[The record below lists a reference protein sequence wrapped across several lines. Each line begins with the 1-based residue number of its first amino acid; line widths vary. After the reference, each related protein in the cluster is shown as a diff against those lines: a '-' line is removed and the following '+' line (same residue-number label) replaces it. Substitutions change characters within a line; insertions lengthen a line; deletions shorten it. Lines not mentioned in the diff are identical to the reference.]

1 MANSRTRAKIEARIH
16 ERVAY
21 CVEFEL
27 SDPRATFITIT
38 RVEVSPDLS
47 AAKVYYTVLG
57 SDGARS
63 AAAHMLEDA
72 TGFVRRQ
79 VGRVL
84 KTRRIPLLSWY
95 YDESVEK
102 NAAVQ
107 AAIAEAIERD
117 RKINPTAH
125 DELPRA
131 EDAPDDDEEFGGY
144 DQFAD

>member
-1 MANSRTRAKIEARIH
+1 MANSRTKAKIEARIH

-21 CVEFEL
+21 CLEFEL
-27 SDPRATFITIT
+27 SDPRATFITVT
-38 RVEVSPDLS
+38 RVEISQDLS
-47 AAKVYYTVLG
+47 SAKIFYTVLG

-84 KTRRIPLLSWY
+84 KTRRIPLLSWF

-107 AAIAEAIERD
+107 AAISEAIERD
-117 RKINPTAH
+117 RQINPGAH
-125 DELPRA
+125 DELARKD
-131 EDAPDDDEEFGGY
+131 EAPDEEEDFGTY
-144 DQFAD
+144 DQFED